1 MTALDILVLLT
12 VGFAAVL
19 GMSRGFVTE
28 TLSLAAWVLAILAVK
43 ILHAPV
49 SESLAGIVGTEAGA
63 AVLAFALI
71 FGLTMMAARFAA
83 RKLGEKSKQSV
94 VGSFDRILGLG
105 FGALKG
111 LVIASVIFLVITF
124 GTDILY
130 GGSESRP
137 AWMRESR
144 TYPLLNA
151 SSRALVDLV
160 EARRKGNAEAVA
172 DAPPAR

>member
-1 MTALDILVLLT
+1 MTALDILVLLV
-12 VGFAAVL
+12 VGSAAVL

-43 ILHAPV
+43 LLHAPV
-49 SESLAGIVGTEAGA
+49 SGALAGMVGTEAGA

-71 FGLTMMAARFAA
+71 FGFTMMAVRFAA
-83 RKLGEKSKQSV
+83 RKLGDKSKQSV

-111 LVIASVIFLVITF
+111 LVIASVVFLVMTF
-124 GTDILY
+124 GTDLLY
-130 GGSESRP
+130 GGAEQRP
-137 AWMRESR
+137 AWMRDSR

-151 SSRALVDLV
+151 SSGALVDMV
-160 EARRKGNAEAVA
+160 EARRKGDAEPAA
-172 DAPPAR
+172 DATPVS